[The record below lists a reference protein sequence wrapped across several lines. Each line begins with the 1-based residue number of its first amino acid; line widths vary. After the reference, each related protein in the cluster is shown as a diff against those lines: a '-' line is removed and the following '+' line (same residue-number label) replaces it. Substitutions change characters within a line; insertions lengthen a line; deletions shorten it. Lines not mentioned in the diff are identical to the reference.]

1 MKVLFPQNSAHM
13 TITISIQLLIFR
25 SSTTSRHQRILFGEN
40 CSVGFN
46 AERKFSGIDII
57 IFSKREQ
64 KDDDGHMNV
73 QNLFQSVL
81 SRYQLS
87 LQR

>member
-1 MKVLFPQNSAHM
+1 M

-25 SSTTSRHQRILFGEN
+25 SSTTSRHQRVLFEEN

-46 AERKFSGIDII
+46 AETKFSGIDII

-64 KDDDGHMNV
+64 KDDDGHMI
-73 QNLFQSVL
+73 
-81 SRYQLS
+81 
-87 LQR
+87 

>member
-25 SSTTSRHQRILFGEN
+25 SSTTSRHQRVLFEEN
-40 CSVGFN
+40 CSLGFN
-46 AERKFSGIDII
+46 AERKFSGIDI

-73 QNLFQSVL
+73 QNLLQSAL

>member
-1 MKVLFPQNSAHM
+1 M

-25 SSTTSRHQRILFGEN
+25 SSTTSRHQRVLFEEN

-57 IFSKREQ
+57 IFSKR
-64 KDDDGHMNV
+64 KDDERTKG
-73 QNLFQSVL
+73 
-81 SRYQLS
+81 
-87 LQR
+87 